1 MRWQCFLWDSKCFD
15 FLKTLDLFRIA
26 FPSNSIYLYFFDD
39 NKIIDKLPM
48 VNSPRLILS
57 YHLIKR
63 ERMLSDDTRSATNVL
78 TMSVHHN
85 VACRDFRETWPK
97 MIVLIKASWFSDNT
111 TARNTSRCVGRTDRY
126 VIWTPPALTFWRA
139 M

>member
-1 MRWQCFLWDSKCFD
+1 MSAYADTIPRVNKILLILKSSTFLFIEERNVLSDRVRIALI
-15 FLKTLDLFRIA
+15 LKNTLDLSYCVSFYINCI
-26 FPSNSIYLYFFDD
+26 SFDD

-48 VNSPRLILS
+48 VNSSRLILS

-97 MIVLIKASWFSDNT
+97 MIVLIKAS
-111 TARNTSRCVGRTDRY
+111 
-126 VIWTPPALTFWRA
+126 
-139 M
+139 